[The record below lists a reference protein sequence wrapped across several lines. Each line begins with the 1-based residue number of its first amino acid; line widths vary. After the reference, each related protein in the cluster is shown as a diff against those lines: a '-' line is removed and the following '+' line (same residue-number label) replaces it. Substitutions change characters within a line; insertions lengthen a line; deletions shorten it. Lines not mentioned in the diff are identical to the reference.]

1 MSLIK
6 SYVFS
11 IQEMGFD
18 PYHLNKLSSEEWD
31 NLLTKALKSDR
42 KLYETLILTRC
53 KLKLEKD
60 NRIAMYC
67 TGGIRCEKA
76 SAFMRKKGYK
86 NVAILNLDKIQSYID
101 KKNINPNEVLNSELL
116 KKLKLKNL

>member
-6 SYVFS
+6 SYILS
-11 IQEMGFD
+11 IEQMGYD
-18 PYHLNKLSSEEWD
+18 AYNLDKLSSEEWD

-60 NRIAMYC
+60 R
-67 TGGIRCEKA
+67 
-76 SAFMRKKGYK
+76 
-86 NVAILNLDKIQSYID
+86 AI
-101 KKNINPNEVLNSELL
+101 
-116 KKLKLKNL
+116 

>member
-6 SYVFS
+6 SYILS
-11 IQEMGFD
+11 IEEMG
-18 PYHLNKLSSEEWD
+18 YGAYNLNKLSSEECD

-60 NRIAMYC
+60 R
-67 TGGIRCEKA
+67 
-76 SAFMRKKGYK
+76 
-86 NVAILNLDKIQSYID
+86 AI
-101 KKNINPNEVLNSELL
+101 
-116 KKLKLKNL
+116 